1 MKIIREAANA
11 DRSHFMGAR
20 RMVGTH
26 RATRPRAAESRR
38 MLRKLRRITPLT
50 IGVLTALYGTWAA
63 AADDNTLQEIIVTA
77 TRRSVSA
84 QDVPASIT
92 AITGKTLEQAG
103 IADVADLARSLA
115 GINVTDKGPFG
126 GVNGSTLIIRGLN
139 SDSTSGEF
147 IQSSPI
153 VPAVATYV
161 DDTPLFFNLR
171 LQDLDRVE
179 VLRGPQ
185 GTLYGSGSLGGTIRY
200 VQNAP
205 DPQAFDARVE
215 SGVSSTSHTHTLNYD
230 ESGMLNLPITDTF
243 AFRLNASYTEEA
255 GFINQPNL
263 YELNSAG
270 EPIAA
275 QPGNLLSPPKTYS
288 ADGVNSY
295 SYRTARAAAL
305 WKPNDDFH
313 AQLSYYYQLSAAD
326 GYPYSAPYYGVNSLS
341 STDYIPATND
351 DYVDLVA
358 LTMED
363 ELGFATLTSNT
374 SWAEHKSAA
383 VGDVTSLYDNFSF
396 YPALYGANPRALV
409 VGHQGYDDRPWAQ
422 EIRLA
427 SKTGGSYD
435 WVGGLFYKNERTA
448 IQEHDYYPG
457 YLDYFN
463 ACAPVYGAGNGVTP
477 SQCGIGET
485 AYTPGSPPSYIDG
498 IPINQDQAYIGDFQ
512 TTYTDL
518 AAFGEFTW
526 HFAPD
531 WSATGGTRLFKQT
544 VSQSQQTGLLF
555 DGPGY
560 VANETMSDS
569 WRKALWKVNVAYQID
584 RTNLAYATWSQGFR
598 RGAVN
603 ALPPNEA
610 AVGYVTNPGLFKVSP
625 DTADNYEIGVKGTLQ
640 NRYRYSAA
648 IYDIQWHNVQQSA
661 FLTPLAL
668 PGAINIGDAFSRGL
682 ETELYAVL
690 TDHLAAQLDYTYDET
705 KLTSLN
711 PVAISGLS
719 VPPPAIGSALPGTPK
734 STAAVALEYG
744 HVEVADGDLR
754 FAVNAHYQSAQI
766 PALSATIPTVAGY
779 TMVGARTSYTRSHWT
794 TTLYVDNLTN
804 QLGINSYTDPVQWG
818 KYYQAL
824 VSRPRTIGLTIAYSV
839 K

>member
-1 MKIIREAANA
+1 M
-11 DRSHFMGAR
+11 
-20 RMVGTH
+20 
-26 RATRPRAAESRR
+26 
-38 MLRKLRRITPLT
+38 TPVT
-50 IGVLTALYGTWAA
+50 VGVLAALYGTLSV
-63 AADDNTLQEIIVTA
+63 ADDNSLQEIIVTA

-84 QDVPASIT
+84 QDIPASIT

-103 IADVADLARSLA
+103 IVDTVDLARSLA

-153 VPAVATYV
+153 VQPVATYV

-171 LQDLDRVE
+171 LQDIDRVE
-179 VLRGPQ
+179 ILRGPQ
-185 GTLYGSGSLGGTIRY
+185 GTLYGSGSLGGTIRF

-205 DPQAFDARVE
+205 DPQAFDAKVE
-215 SGVSSTSHTHTLNYD
+215 AGLSDTAHTHALNYD
-230 ESGMLNLPITDTF
+230 VNGMLNLPLSETF
-243 AFRLNASYTEEA
+243 AFRLNAGYTQEA

-263 YELNSAG
+263 YVLNSAG

-275 QPGNLLSPPKTYS
+275 QPGNLLSPPETYS
-288 ADGVNSY
+288 QNGVNSY
-295 SYRTARAAAL
+295 TYNSVRAAAL

-313 AQLSYYYQLSAAD
+313 AQLSYYHQSSGAD
-326 GYPYSAPYYGVNSLS
+326 GYPYSAPFYGVNSLS
-341 STDYIPATND
+341 STDYIPATSD
-351 DYVDLVA
+351 DHIDLVA
-358 LTMED
+358 LTMEGD
-363 ELGFATLTSNT
+363 LGFATLTSNT
-374 SWAEHKSAA
+374 SWAEHKNTA
-383 VGDVTSLYDNFSF
+383 VGDVSSLYDNFSF
-396 YPALYGANPRALV
+396 YTSLYGANPRVLV
-409 VGHQGYDDRPWAQ
+409 VGHQEYDDQPWAQ

-427 SKTGGSYD
+427 SKTGGPYD
-435 WVGGLFYKNERTA
+435 WVAGVFYKHEQTT
-448 IQEHDYYPG
+448 IQEHDFYPG

-463 ACAPVYGAGNGVTP
+463 ACVPMYGAGSGSTP

-485 AYTPGSPPSYIDG
+485 VYTPGSPPSYIDG
-498 IPINQDQAYIGDFQ
+498 IPIIKDQAYIGDFE

-531 WSATGGTRLFKQT
+531 WSLTGGTRLFKQT

-555 DGPGY
+555 DGPGF
-560 VANETMSDS
+560 VANETLSDT
-569 WRKALWKVNVAYQID
+569 WRKALWKVNVAYQLD
-584 RTNLAYATWSQGFR
+584 ATNLAYATWSQGFR

-610 AVGYVTNPGLFKVSP
+610 AVGYVTNPGLFKVAP

-640 NRYRYSAA
+640 NRFRYSAA
-648 IYDIQWHNVQQSA
+648 IYDIEWHNVQQSA

-668 PGAINIGDAFSRGL
+668 PGAVNIGDAYSRGF
-682 ETELYAVL
+682 ETEWYGVF
-690 TDHLAAQLDYTYDET
+690 TEHWAAQLDYTYDQT
-705 KLTSLN
+705 KLTSLD
-711 PVAISGLS
+711 PVALSGLS
-719 VPPPAIGSALPGTPK
+719 VPPPAVGSPLPGTPK
-734 STAAVALEYG
+734 NTAAAALEYG
-744 HVEVADGDLR
+744 HVPVGDGDLR

-779 TMVGARTSYTRSHWT
+779 TMVGARVSYTRSHWLS
-794 TTLYVDNLTN
+794 TLYVDNLTN
-804 QLGINSYTDPVQWG
+804 QIGVNSYTDPIQWG

-824 VSRPRTIGLTIAYSV
+824 VSRPRTIGFTIGYTV